1 MYDFKPVTKVAI
13 PVKHK
18 TIELNIEDA
27 ANTATQTARKKL
39 EEVLDIASSQKRQED
54 MTKLS
59 VSLANA
65 VLSMVTT
72 LAYEIQNLAWTP
84 DKEEDAVSYTNRHRE
99 VFDAMIKEGVESGE
113 YQIKGQDPQET
124 LDKAIVLCVAE
135 LSAFY
140 GKSLASAMRARHYH

>member
-27 ANTATQTARKKL
+27 TNTATQTARKKL

-72 LAYEIQNLAWTP
+72 LACEIQNLAWTR
-84 DKEEDAVSYTNRHRE
+84 DKEEDAVSYTNHHRE
-99 VFDAMIKEGVESGE
+99 VFDEMIKEGVECGD
-113 YQIKGQDPQET
+113 YRIKGQDPQET

-140 GKSLASAMRARHYH
+140 GKSLASAMCARHYH